1 LEMGSS
7 VEWMELEL
15 VAMMVGQMGMVAMM
29 VVGRLG
35 MGQMGLVVP
44 KLGQMEL
51 VTKLGL
57 GWLGHRLG

>member
-1 LEMGSS
+1 
-7 VEWMELEL
+7 MELEL

-51 VTKLGL
+51 GTRLGL